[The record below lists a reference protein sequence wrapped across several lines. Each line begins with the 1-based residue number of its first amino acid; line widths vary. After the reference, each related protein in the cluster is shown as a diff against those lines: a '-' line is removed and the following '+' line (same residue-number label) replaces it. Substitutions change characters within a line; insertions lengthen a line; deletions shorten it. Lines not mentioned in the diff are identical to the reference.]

1 MFLQMRQGSKKNDR
15 LFKSS
20 SGNNKNDRLFKNQ
33 KGGDDNG
40 DRLVRNI
47 SYAELS
53 AQQRNSIDS
62 VERVFDDK
70 RQALKKGPSL
80 SKNQLKGKMHD
91 LKKEENSIINIFLT
105 KKQRKEIRKEH
116 QNKDD

>member
-1 MFLQMRQGSKKNDR
+1 MRQGSKKNDR

-20 SGNNKNDRLFKNQ
+20 SGNNKNDCLFKNQ

-47 SYAELS
+47 SYAELI
-53 AQQRNSIDS
+53 AEQRNSIDS

-70 RQALKKGPSL
+70 RQAL
-80 SKNQLKGKMHD
+80 
-91 LKKEENSIINIFLT
+91 
-105 KKQRKEIRKEH
+105 
-116 QNKDD
+116 